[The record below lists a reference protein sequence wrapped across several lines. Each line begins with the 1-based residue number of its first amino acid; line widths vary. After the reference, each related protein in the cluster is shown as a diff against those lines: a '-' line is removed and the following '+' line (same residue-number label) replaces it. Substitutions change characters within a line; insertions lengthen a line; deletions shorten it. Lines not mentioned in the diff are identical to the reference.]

1 MENLNCPESNQLKSF
16 LWGELHDEQIDEI
29 SEHVEQCRHCEQV
42 MDKLESE
49 CTVTLQ
55 SNETQVEFEQE
66 DALHAVLK
74 KIKKEANGSGNKQS
88 GPTLPSGTQV
98 GVFRIEGLIGRGGMG
113 QVYAAYHEHLQR
125 RVALKVIS
133 SKFSEHLISRKRFQR
148 EMQLNGQLMHPNI
161 VQAFDAGESEGLL
174 FLAMEFLEG
183 KDVGEILDKQGTLS
197 VASACEI
204 IRQAA
209 LGIQHAHNA
218 GIIHRDIKPSNLF
231 LTRAGVVKVLD
242 MGLARLVD
250 ENRNDEITQF
260 GQYVGTINYTSPE
273 QIDPSLQVDHRS
285 DLYALGATLFKMIS
299 GSPVYDG
306 RQYDSLINLIHE
318 ISSAAPV
325 PIASRLEN
333 PPAGLIEII
342 ERLLNKN
349 PDERIQTASEL
360 AELIRPYCDSNSL
373 DDIETVTSQKK
384 SIEPSGKTKLIES
397 IPLIDRKKTMLTRLL
412 IPGVITLSFITLIS
426 SSSFFSGGSSN
437 KRNVVVSSKGQPK
450 QPIEESVLP
459 ETLVKTSTTDQLADG
474 AEGKKG
480 KRSQQNGD
488 RVIKKKHRSAKPA
501 VGSRQGKVV
510 QPFPLAVL
518 GFKDN
523 TKLNAAAG
531 LRSMVNA
538 RLEENEEL
546 YFVEREELEKV
557 LQEQSLNLSGVVSKN
572 QQIEI
577 GKLTGAKL
585 MLTGSLAQLDETLIL
600 SSKLFSTETGRVVSV
615 SVKGKTSDDLADL
628 AEELSEKVFSLVNE
642 QSIKLVPSFAPEKDR
657 IKSLHA
663 LLKKRDKPIIT
674 VDISEIHIGQPTVDP
689 AAETEFAKYALAT
702 GFTIID
708 LAGKIKT
715 KPDLIVKGEAFSEL
729 VGTRGD
735 LVIVKARVEIEV
747 IERKSGK
754 VLAKDRETVVY
765 IDLAEHIAGKSA
777 LQKASA
783 NLAVRILPALTS
795 E

>member
-1 MENLNCPESNQLKSF
+1 MENLNCPESNQLKAF
-16 LWGELHDEQIDEI
+16 LLGELHDEQIDEI

-42 MDKLESE
+42 IDKLDSE
-49 CTVTLQ
+49 CTVTLK
-55 SNETQVEFEQE
+55 SSETQIEFEEE

-74 KIKKEANGSGNKQS
+74 IIKKEASGSGNKRS
-88 GPTLPSGTQV
+88 EPILPSGTRV
-98 GVFRIEGLIGRGGMG
+98 GVFRVEGLIGRGGMG

-133 SKFSEHLISRKRFQR
+133 SEFSEHLISRKRFQR

-174 FLAMEFLEG
+174 FLAMELLEG
-183 KDVGEILDKQGTLS
+183 KDIGEILNKQGTLS

-209 LGIQHAHNA
+209 MGIQHAHNA

-231 LTRAGVVKVLD
+231 LTRDGVVKILD

-250 ENRNDEITQF
+250 ENRNDEITQS

-273 QIDPSLQVDHRS
+273 QIDPSLQVDYRS
-285 DLYALGATLFKMIS
+285 DLYALGATLFKMLS

-306 RQYDSLINLIHE
+306 RQYDSLIKLLHE
-318 ISSAAPV
+318 ISSAASV

-333 PPAGLIEII
+333 APAGLIEII

-349 PDERIQTASEL
+349 PDERIQTASKL
-360 AELIRPYCDSNSL
+360 AELIQPYCDSHSL
-373 DDIETVTSQKK
+373 DEIEVVTSQTK
-384 SIEPSGKTKLIES
+384 SFDPSDKSKLIE
-397 IPLIDRKKTMLTRLL
+397 INPLIDRKRSMLTRLL
-412 IPGVITLSFITLIS
+412 IPGVITLSFIALIS
-426 SSSFFSGGSSN
+426 SNSFFSGGSSN
-437 KRNVVVSSKGQPK
+437 KKSDVISNKGQVK
-450 QPIEESVLP
+450 QSIEESVVQ
-459 ETLVKTSTTDQLADG
+459 ETPVKTSQPIQQADT
-474 AEGKKG
+474 AGKNKG
-480 KRSQQNGD
+480 KRSQQSGD
-488 RVIKKKHRSAKPA
+488 HAIKKNHQSAKPA
-501 VGSRQGKVV
+501 AGTRQGKVP

-523 TKLNAAAG
+523 TKINAAAG

-546 YFVEREELEKV
+546 YFVEREELERV

-577 GKLTGAKL
+577 GKLTGARL

-615 SVKGKTSDDLADL
+615 SIKGKTSDDLADL
-628 AEELSEKVFSLVNE
+628 AEELSEKVFSLVKE
-642 QSIKLVPSFAPEKDR
+642 QSVKLVPSFAPEKDR
-657 IKSLHA
+657 IKKLQA
-663 LLKKRDKPIIT
+663 LLKNRNKPIIS
-674 VDISEIHIGQPTVDP
+674 VDISEIHIGQPTIDP

-702 GFTIID
+702 DFTVVD
-708 LAGKIKT
+708 KAGKIKT

-729 VGTRGD
+729 VGRRGD
-735 LVIVKARVEIEV
+735 LVIVKARVEVEV

-754 VLAKDRETVVY
+754 VLVKDRETSVF
-765 IDLAEHIAGKSA
+765 IDLAEQIAGKSA